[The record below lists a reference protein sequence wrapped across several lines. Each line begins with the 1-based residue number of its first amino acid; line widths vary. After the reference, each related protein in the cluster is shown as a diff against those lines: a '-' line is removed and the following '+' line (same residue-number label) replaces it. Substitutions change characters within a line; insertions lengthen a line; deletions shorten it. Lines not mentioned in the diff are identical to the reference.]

1 MAALAPDV
9 LATIGPLPITNT
21 LVNTILIDAVIIGSL
36 ILLQKNIKKIPG
48 YFQNALEMIIEGF
61 YNLTETIA
69 GKNVNKI
76 FPWFFT
82 FFIFILLSNW
92 SGLLPG
98 AESIGIRP
106 AHEEKTVTTLHEE
119 EATPADATEAHAK
132 EEESHLISLNRN
144 LTSDLNA
151 TLALALI
158 SLIATHTLS
167 IRSLGFKEYISRFI
181 SLNPILLFVGILE
194 IISEFTKVISLSFR
208 LFGNIFAGEVV
219 LATISSLFA
228 FIFPLPF
235 MFLEIIVGLVQALVF
250 SMLTMVFM
258 SVLMTPHH
266 AEEHAH
272 EAGKSNESAHA

>member
-9 LATIGPLPITNT
+9 LISIGPVPITNT

-36 ILLQKNIKKIPG
+36 ILLQKNFSKVPR
-48 YFQNALEMIIEGF
+48 YFQNALEIVVEGL
-61 YNLTETIA
+61 YGLTESVA
-69 GKNVNKI
+69 GKNATKI

-82 FFIFILLSNW
+82 FFIFILLANW
-92 SGLLPG
+92 SGLIPG
-98 AESIGIRP
+98 AESIGFTP
-106 AHEEKTVTTLHEE
+106 HPK
-119 EATPADATEAHAK
+119 EAVVEHTTPADATEAHGE
-132 EEESHLISLNRN
+132 EEESHLISLSRN

-158 SLIATHTLS
+158 SLVATHILS
-167 IRSLGFKEYISRFI
+167 IKSLGIKEYLGRFF
-181 SLNPILLFVGILE
+181 SFRMFPILLFVGLLE
-194 IISEFTKVISLSFR
+194 LVSEFTKIISLSFR

-235 MFLEIIVGLVQALVF
+235 MLLEIIVGLVQALVF

-258 SVLMTPHH
+258 SVLMTSHH
-266 AEEHAH
+266 EEDHAKEVSH
-272 EAGKSNESAHA
+272 